1 MSIARRLHAI
11 SFLLIAGLAGIAVL
25 AWIYLGEV
33 NHQTELVAREEVP
46 RQLQASAMEL
56 NVTRVSLQ
64 VRHAILVRTPE
75 DLAATLADIGEKRRL
90 IDKDLA
96 GFQQAVNSAS
106 EKALSAELTQG
117 LEAFW
122 RVAEQNLQ
130 LIKEGKKEPAFDFLV
145 ASTIPTRNV
154 VLAVLAKEKE
164 HQSKLLDASL
174 AEIGRDVKLTLRALV
189 SSVVVVAIGLLLFSW
204 HIGATLLR
212 RVAESQAVA
221 DRVRNGDLTTAVVDA
236 SRDEFSPLLAALAV
250 MQDSLTR
257 IVSQVRSG
265 SETVAAASAQISI
278 GNSDLSAR
286 TENQASA
293 LEQTAAAM
301 EELNSTV
308 QNNAQNA
315 RQANALAQSAS
326 TVAKQGGDVVS
337 KVVDTMSGINESS
350 KKISEIIGVIDG
362 IAFQTNILALN
373 AAVEAA
379 RAGEQ
384 GRGFAVVAS
393 EVRSLA
399 ARSAEAAKEIKT
411 LIATSVERVEAGTVL
426 VGTAGQTMKEVVSS
440 IERVTETVAQI
451 SAAGTEQ
458 SEGGNQV
465 NVAVNQMDQATQ
477 QNAALVEEM
486 AAAASSL
493 STQSR
498 KLVETV
504 ATFKLSGVAQPLE
517 SGQHAGQ
524 RLMLA

>member
-278 GNSDLSAR
+278 GNSDLSTR

-326 TVAKQGGDVVS
+326 TVAKQGGRC
-337 KVVDTMSGINESS
+337 
-350 KKISEIIGVIDG
+350 GV
-362 IAFQTNILALN
+362 
-373 AAVEAA
+373 
-379 RAGEQ
+379 
-384 GRGFAVVAS
+384 
-393 EVRSLA
+393 
-399 ARSAEAAKEIKT
+399 
-411 LIATSVERVEAGTVL
+411 
-426 VGTAGQTMKEVVSS
+426 
-440 IERVTETVAQI
+440 
-451 SAAGTEQ
+451 
-458 SEGGNQV
+458 
-465 NVAVNQMDQATQ
+465 
-477 QNAALVEEM
+477 
-486 AAAASSL
+486 
-493 STQSR
+493 
-498 KLVETV
+498 
-504 ATFKLSGVAQPLE
+504 E
-517 SGQHAGQ
+517 SGGHHERHQ
-524 RLMLA
+524 